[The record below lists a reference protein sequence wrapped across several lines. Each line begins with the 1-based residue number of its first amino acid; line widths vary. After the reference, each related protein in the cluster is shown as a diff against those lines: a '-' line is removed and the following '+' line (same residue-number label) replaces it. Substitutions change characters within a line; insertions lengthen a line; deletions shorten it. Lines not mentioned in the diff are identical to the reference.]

1 MEAKAA
7 SFLGKS
13 VGKYR
18 LQEFVGRGLT
28 TAVYRAHSEDQQDN
42 PNALVTFLLAPEL
55 LSSPA
60 LERFQDRFEHE
71 AKQAAALQFPSLLSI
86 ADYGEMEG
94 YPYVV
99 VPAMP
104 GETLA
109 TQLKHHRRFQPMQ
122 ALSILLPI
130 TGALSFL
137 SDQGL
142 FFQFFDPSQVLVL
155 ENGDALVI
163 GLSLPQLLRAS
174 GLEEETEQGPTKDA
188 HLKSI
193 AGSYLGAPEYLAP
206 EVVRGAT
213 PDIRS
218 AVYAVGIMLFEMF
231 GGRPPFTGQGYMEI
245 ARKHLTAPL
254 PSLHALA
261 PEVPLALELVVNHAL
276 QRNVEQR
283 FQTPTD
289 LLNAYIHMLD
299 ILEKRSRS
307 FHTLSLARAIE
318 QDRSERTEPA
328 EASPLPSPPSSQR
341 AERKPEQITETPS
354 ELDVIDPGPLS
365 RPHQKIAVPDGLILP
380 H

>member
-7 SFLGKS
+7 SFLGKL

-28 TAVYRAHSEDQQDN
+28 TAVYRACSEDQQDI

-55 LSSPA
+55 LSSQALEHFQGRFEREVKQVAALHFPA
-60 LERFQDRFEHE
+60 L
-71 AKQAAALQFPSLLSI
+71 LPIS
-86 ADYGEMEG
+86 DYGELEG
-94 YPYVV
+94 YPYII
-99 VPAMP
+99 VPAMQ

-109 TQLKHHRRFQPMQ
+109 THLKQHRRFLPMQ

-130 TGALSFL
+130 TAALSFL
-137 SDQGL
+137 SEQGL
-142 FFQFFDPSQVLVL
+142 FFQFLDPSQVLVL
-155 ENGDALVI
+155 ENGDALLI
-163 GLSLPQLLRAS
+163 GLSLPQLLRLS
-174 GLEEETEQGPTKDA
+174 GLEEEKGADDA

-193 AGSYLGAPEYLAP
+193 AGTYLGAPEYLAP
-206 EVVRGAT
+206 EVVRGAA

-218 AVYAVGIMLFEMF
+218 AVYTLGVILFEMF
-231 GGRPPFTGQGYMEI
+231 GGRPPFTGQHYMEI

-254 PSLHALA
+254 PSLHALS

-276 QRNVEQR
+276 QRNIDQR

-318 QDRSERTEPA
+318 QDQPARTEPA
-328 EASPLPSPPSSQR
+328 DASPLPAPPSSQG
-341 AERKPEQITETPS
+341 AERKPEQVAETPS
-354 ELDVIDPGPLS
+354 ELNVIDPGPLS
-365 RPHQKIAVPDGLILP
+365 RPHKKIAVSDGLTP
-380 H
+380 PP